1 MRRPSANSTVVKKA
15 HTDKNVV
22 VVNSHSRKVA
32 YLSPT
37 QAGKKH
43 DKKVA
48 DEATISYPPHATLG
62 KDTGFQGYEP
72 KAVISWQ
79 PTKKPKGQ
87 PLSVEAKH
95 LNVLLASAR
104 IVVEHVLAGVKRCRI
119 VKDTLRNTKPG
130 FSDTVM
136 EIACALHNLRTHFR
150 QPVPTLNIFDVL
162 LDSYSE

>member
-1 MRRPSANSTVVKKA
+1 MRRFSVNSTAAKKA

-22 VVNSHSRKVA
+22 VVNRHSRKVA

-48 DEATISYPPHATLG
+48 DEASLAYPLFACLG

-72 KAVISWQ
+72 SQVISYQ

-87 PLSVEAKH
+87 PLTVQAKF
-95 LNVLLASAR
+95 LNALYASTR
-104 IVVEHVLAGVKRCRI
+104 IIVEHVLSGVKRCRI
-119 VKDTLRNTKPG
+119 VKDVLRNTKPA
-130 FSDTVM
+130 FSDSVM
-136 EIACALHNLRTHFR
+136 EIACALHNLRSHVR
-150 QPVPTLNIFDVL
+150 HPVLSHKLIDLVV
-162 LDSYSE
+162 YSE